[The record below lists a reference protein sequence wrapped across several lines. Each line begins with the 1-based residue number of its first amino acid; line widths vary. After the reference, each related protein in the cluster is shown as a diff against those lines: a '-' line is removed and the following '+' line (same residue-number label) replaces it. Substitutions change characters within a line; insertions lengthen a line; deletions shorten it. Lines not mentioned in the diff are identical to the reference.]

1 MLKSLTTLSLLVAT
15 SAALPTRLSKR
26 DDHNAGL
33 TWISKDS
40 GLPKIVLYNTGDG
53 TILAGSPN
61 GRLDTTNYGGPIGGL
76 TPETLIESAREVL
89 DIAQIAVVNVTTGG
103 PGGASSA
110 NADPDR
116 FLDISMDAHQRLCSD
131 GSDIVGAVMV
141 HGTNTLAD
149 TVFGVDLTLNCSKPF
164 VATGAMRP
172 NSALSA
178 DGPSNF
184 YDAVRTAIHPESRD
198 RGAMI
203 ALNDHLVSAFYATK
217 TNGNTVSTF
226 VAPDQGYIAQF
237 MSGQPYFFYSPT
249 LPKARNYFDPFKLAS
264 PLPKVDVFYGY
275 QGFDAD
281 LLYAAAKNGAR
292 GIVIMGAGPGALS
305 DAAIKAAEDLHSQG
319 VVTVASF
326 RPYFGLAVPSPQT
339 EKIISSGVL
348 RGENARI
355 QLQLALGAG
364 YDFDGIQK
372 LFEGDVRTAV
382 YNEATTFFNGK
393 VL

>member
-1 MLKSLTTLSLLVAT
+1 MLKSLTALYLLVAA
-15 SAALPTRLSKR
+15 SVALPTRHSKR

-40 GLPKIVLYNTGDG
+40 SLPKIVLYNTGDG

-76 TPETLIESAREVL
+76 TPETLIESAHEVL
-89 DIAQIAVVNVTTGG
+89 DIAQIAVVNITTEGS
-103 PGGASSA
+103 GGAGSV

-116 FLDISMDAHQRLCSD
+116 FLSISMDAHKRLCSE
-131 GSDIVGAVMV
+131 GSDIVGAVMA

-149 TVFGVDLTLNCSKPF
+149 TAFGVDLTLNCSKPF

-178 DGPSNF
+178 DGPFNF
-184 YDAVRTAIHPESRD
+184 YDAVRTAIHPEARD

-237 MSGQPYFFYSPT
+237 MSGQPYFFYSPA
-249 LPKARNYFDPFKLAS
+249 LPKARNHFDPFKLAL
-264 PLPKVDVFYGY
+264 PLPKVDVLYGY
-275 QGFDAD
+275 RKSSSVFT
-281 LLYAAAKNGAR
+281 
-292 GIVIMGAGPGALS
+292 
-305 DAAIKAAEDLHSQG
+305 H
-319 VVTVASF
+319 
-326 RPYFGLAVPSPQT
+326 GLGL
-339 EKIISSGVL
+339 IS
-348 RGENARI
+348 
-355 QLQLALGAG
+355 
-364 YDFDGIQK
+364 
-372 LFEGDVRTAV
+372 
-382 YNEATTFFNGK
+382 
-393 VL
+393 

>member
-1 MLKSLTTLSLLVAT
+1 MIKSLATLSLLVAT
-15 SAALPTRLSKR
+15 SVASPTRLSKR

-40 GLPKIVLYNTGDG
+40 SLPKVVLYNTGDG
-53 TILAGSPN
+53 TILSGSPN
-61 GRLDTTNYGGPIGGL
+61 GRLDTTNYGGPISSL
-76 TPETLIESAREVL
+76 IPETLIESAREVL
-89 DIAQIAVVNVTTGG
+89 HIAQIAVMNITTRG
-103 PGGASSA
+103 PGGTGSA
-110 NADPDR
+110 NAGPDR
-116 FLDISMDAHQRLCSD
+116 FLIVSMDAHKRLCSD
-131 GSDIVGAVMV
+131 DSDIVGAVMV
-141 HGTNTLAD
+141 H
-149 TVFGVDLTLNCSKPF
+149 VFGVDLTLNCSKPF

-184 YDAVRTAIHPESRD
+184 YDAVRTAIHPEARD

-217 TNGNTVSTF
+217 TNANTVSTF
-226 VAPDQGYIAQF
+226 VAPDQGFIAQF
-237 MSGQPYFFYSPT
+237 MSGQPYFFYSPA
-249 LPKARNYFDPFKLAS
+249 LPKARNHFDPFQLVS
-264 PLPKVDVFYGY
+264 PLPKVDVLYE
-275 QGFDAD
+275 GFDVD

-292 GIVIMGAGPGALS
+292 GIMIMGAGPGALS
-305 DAAIKAAEDLHSQG
+305 DAIEAAEDLHSRG

-326 RPYFGLAVPSPQT
+326 RPYFGLAVPMSQT
-339 EKIISSGVL
+339 QKIISSGVL
-348 RGENARI
+348 RGENARV

-372 LFEGDVRTAV
+372 LFEGDIRTAV
-382 YNEATTFFNGK
+382 YNKATSFFNGK

>member
-15 SAALPTRLSKR
+15 SVGLPTRHSKR
-26 DDHNAGL
+26 SDRNAGL

-40 GLPKIVLYNTGDG
+40 SLPKIVLYNTGDG

-89 DIAQIAVVNVTTGG
+89 DIAQIAVVNITTEGS
-103 PGGASSA
+103 GGAGSV

-116 FLDISMDAHQRLCSD
+116 FLSISMDAHKRLCSE

-149 TVFGVDLTLNCSKPF
+149 TAFGVDLTLNCSKPF

-178 DGPSNF
+178 DGPFNF
-184 YDAVRTAIHPESRD
+184 YDAVRTAIHPEARD
-198 RGAMI
+198 RGAMV

-226 VAPDQGYIAQF
+226 VAPDKGYIAQF
-237 MSGQPYFFYSPT
+237 MSGQPYFFYSPA
-249 LPKARNYFDPFKLAS
+249 LPKARNYFGPFKLAL
-264 PLPKVDVFYGY
+264 PLPK
-275 QGFDAD
+275 GFDAD
-281 LLYAAAKNGAR
+281 LLYAAAKDGTR

-305 DAAIKAAEDLHSQG
+305 DAAIKAAEDLHNQG

-326 RPYFGLAVPSPQT
+326 RPYFGLAVPTPQT

-372 LFEGDVRTAV
+372 LFGDDVRTAI
-382 YNEATTFFNGK
+382 YNEATAFFNGK
-393 VL
+393 ML